1 MPKKK
6 DSLKYMVEEVWPKT
20 KKELERGIASTKKIL
35 NKSEKYLK
43 KVSDQGVAQTT
54 KLSLGLKKEKLY
66 YDLGKTIARTSPAKW
81 VDNKRIKLLLRQ
93 IRSLDSKI
101 AKIK

>member
-1 MPKKK
+1 MAKKK
-6 DSLKYMVEEVWPKT
+6 DTLKYMVEEVWPKT
-20 KKELERGIASTKKIL
+20 KKELERGIESTKKIL

-43 KVSDQGVAQTT
+43 KVSERGAVQTT

-66 YDLGKTIARTSPAKW
+66 YDLGKTVARISPTKW
-81 VDNKRIKLLLRQ
+81 SENKRIKLLLRQ

-101 AKIK
+101 AKIR